1 MTNKRLITL
10 LAFIFIAAV
19 VYAQP
24 KANYRLAS
32 KYSPK
37 KLDKI
42 VYSLNV
48 DPHWLKNGNRFW
60 YVYETNQG
68 KKWYIVDANKG
79 EKKYLFD
86 NDKMAAEISKI
97 VKDPF
102 DAQNLGLDSIRFI
115 GDETKFQFEVKSTE
129 EIEKKDTTAKDKKD
143 AKPIKEKKVF
153 YFEYDINTGLVTE
166 LQGFK

>member
-60 YVYETNQG
+60 
-68 KKWYIVDANKG
+68 
-79 EKKYLFD
+79 
-86 NDKMAAEISKI
+86 
-97 VKDPF
+97 
-102 DAQNLGLDSIRFI
+102 
-115 GDETKFQFEVKSTE
+115 
-129 EIEKKDTTAKDKKD
+129 
-143 AKPIKEKKVF
+143 
-153 YFEYDINTGLVTE
+153 
-166 LQGFK
+166 